1 MSKTKTK
8 PHRERVEPNIY
19 KRVGVD
25 GKTTFEVVWRNS
37 AGVQSLRT
45 VGPKITAARAVRD
58 EELARRGRREQV
70 SADPRLTFAAAA
82 DAFMVNQAI
91 DLREGTQA
99 SYRWAIE
106 QHLKQRFGKRR
117 LDRIDAD
124 SWALYIRDLRAG
136 GMAEA
141 SIESI
146 LKAARRT
153 YAYAE
158 RRLHWRGTNAL
169 KLLDRS
175 ERPKLSEAAKR
186 RIFSEAELSAT
197 VRASTGTSRIVFTFA
212 GIVGARISEALG
224 LAWADLDLADL
235 DAASVSF
242 AYQLSRSGERVP
254 LKTEESKRTIELPRS
269 LAVLLAE
276 HKAGSQYSQPGDFV
290 FATRSGKPLS
300 QRNVS
305 RELRRAMKAA
315 TLDGGKLAFPVLSK
329 TDDDDK
335 PVKVPRGELPSF
347 HSFRH
352 SAASQ
357 AIAAG
362 DGAEEV
368 SWLLGHRDS
377 TVTRRVYVQEIRSVE
392 RSAKR
397 REKLEARNA
406 SVLSAAVSEQP
417 KRKRSGGRPKSAQVV
432 DLASR
437 RTASK

>member
-1 MSKTKTK
+1 MSNSKTKT
-8 PHRERVEPNIY
+8 RERVEPNIY
-19 KRVGVD
+19 RRVTED
-25 GKTTFEVVWRNS
+25 GKIVFEVQWRNS
-37 AGVQSLRT
+37 AGVQSLRK

-82 DAFMVNQAI
+82 EGFLANQAV

-99 SYRWAIE
+99 LYRWAIE
-106 QHLKQRFGKRR
+106 QHLKARFGKRR

-124 SWALYIRDLRAG
+124 AWALYIRDLRAD

-146 LKAARRT
+146 LKGARRT

-158 RRLHWRGTNAL
+158 RRLHWRGSNAL
-169 KLLDRS
+169 SLLDRS
-175 ERPKLSEAAKR
+175 ERPKLSQSPKR
-186 RIFSEAELSAT
+186 RIFTEAELSAT
-197 VRASTGTSRIVFTFA
+197 VKAASGTNRIVFTFA
-212 GIVGARISEALG
+212 GIVGARISESLG
-224 LAWADLDLADL
+224 LCWEDLDLADL
-235 DAASVSF
+235 DSASVTF
-242 AYQLSRSGERVP
+242 AFQLSRSGERVK
-254 LKTEESKRTIELPRS
+254 LKTEESRRTIELPRS
-269 LAVLLAE
+269 LAKILAE
-276 HKAGSQYSQPGDFV
+276 HKAGSQWSQPDDFI

-315 TLDGGKLAFPVLSK
+315 TIDGDLAFPILSEL
-329 TDDDDK
+329 DADDK
-335 PVKVPRGELPSF
+335 PVKVARGELPSF

-368 SWLLGHRDS
+368 SWMLGHRNS
-377 TVTRRVYVQEIRSVE
+377 NVTRAVYIQEIKSVE
-392 RSAKR
+392 QSTKR
-397 REKLEARNA
+397 AAKLEARNV

-417 KRKRSGGRPKSAQVV
+417 KRKRGGGRPKSAQVV
-432 DLASR
+432 DLAAARSR
-437 RTASK
+437 AK